1 MNKQNNQIEYQKE
14 REEYVPHDVNK
25 TDPVF
30 KKLRHGKIILFFAP
44 IVHLGA
50 AIVFLIL
57 LVIGLIAK
65 DKLGFTLNST
75 QSALAFSYIGAAVLV
90 NLLVFMFP
98 AKKAKKKSQFRIMA
112 IATLILST
120 LILSGSFLFWGIPT
134 LLFYSVIT
142 LIVWVFEVIAA
153 IYLLLVVEALPN

>member
-1 MNKQNNQIEYQKE
+1 MDKQNNQIEYHKE
-14 REEYVPHDVNK
+14 REDYVPHNLNQSDSI
-25 TDPVF
+25 F
-30 KKLRHGKIILFFAP
+30 KKLKHSKIMLFFAP

-50 AIVFLIL
+50 CVVFLIL

-75 QSALAFSYIGAAVLV
+75 QSALAFSYIAVSVLV
-90 NLLVFMFP
+90 DLLVFMLP
-98 AKKAKKKSQFRIMA
+98 AKKANKKGQFRLMA
-112 IATLILST
+112 ILTLILGT
-120 LILSGSFLFWGIPT
+120 LILSGSFIFWGIPT

-153 IYLLLVVEALPN
+153 IYLMLAVESLPN

>member
-1 MNKQNNQIEYQKE
+1 MDKQNNQIEYRKE
-14 REEYVPHDVNK
+14 REDYVPHNPNK
-25 TDPVF
+25 SDPVF
-30 KKLRHGKIILFFAP
+30 KKLKQAKVMLFFAP

-50 AIVFLIL
+50 CVVFLIL

-75 QSALAFSYIGAAVLV
+75 QSALAFSYIGASVLV
-90 NLLVFMFP
+90 DLLVFMLP
-98 AKKAKKKSQFRIMA
+98 AKKANKRGQFRLIA
-112 IATLILST
+112 ILTLILGT
-120 LILSGSFLFWGIPT
+120 LILSGSFIFWGIPT

-153 IYLLLVVEALPN
+153 IYLMLVVEALPN